1 MNQQR
6 KRKVRSFVLR
16 SGRLST
22 TQQKAL
28 EELSPLYDLSR
39 SDEERLDL
47 NRAFQLRQ
55 PVIVEIG
62 FGKGEVTVKL
72 AETFPAFNFLGIEVH
87 KPGVG
92 NVLHEIHTRPLENLR
107 IYRGDAVEVLES
119 LIEPE
124 SVRGFHIFFPDPWPK
139 KKHHKRRL
147 IQLPFARL
155 LSRALE
161 PEGYVYAVTDWQGYA
176 EQILEVLQDTEGL
189 VNPYGGYAPPVE
201 WRPQTSF
208 ERKGMEQ
215 EHPIWEIWC
224 EKRKY
229 CEEQAEKHGVDQN

>member
-6 KRKVRSFVLR
+6 QRKVRSFVQR

-22 TQQKAL
+22 TQQTAL

-39 SDEERLDL
+39 PGDQKLDVK
-47 NRAFQLRQ
+47 RAFPRQQ

-62 FGKGEVTVKL
+62 FGKGEVTVEL

-92 NVLHEIHTRPLENLR
+92 NVLHEIHTRPLDNLR
-107 IYRGDAVEVLES
+107 VYSGDAVEVLES
-119 LIEPE
+119 SILPRSI
-124 SVRGFHIFFPDPWPK
+124 RGFHIFFPDPWPK

-147 IQLPFARL
+147 IQPRIARL

-161 PEGYVYAVTDWQGYA
+161 PGGYVYAVTDWQEYA
-176 EQILEVLQDTEGL
+176 EQILEVLGAAKGL
-189 VNPYGGYAPPVE
+189 VNPYDGFAPPVE
-201 WRPQTSF
+201 WRPETSF

-215 EHPIWEIWC
+215 ENPIWEIWC
-224 EKRKY
+224 KKGESLAGETR
-229 CEEQAEKHGVDQN
+229 EQGVDQN